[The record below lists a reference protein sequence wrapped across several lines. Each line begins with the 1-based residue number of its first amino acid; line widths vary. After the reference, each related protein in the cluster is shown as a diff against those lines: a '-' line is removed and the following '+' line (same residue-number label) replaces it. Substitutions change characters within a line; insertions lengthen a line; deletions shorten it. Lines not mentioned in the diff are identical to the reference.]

1 MIWYGIVLH
10 WIIDQDS
17 SICTI
22 SYHEED
28 VQFWNAFS
36 LSLHRLYFATNLFYV
51 ALQALNFFLHICTM
65 ISFGGFLAEC
75 LPCLEFSGF
84 CGAWGP
90 WSRLSLWAGKSC
102 CDSGGNSKPKAGW
115 WCQLVTEKHSPLLRN
130 IWNISWISRKIS

>member
-51 ALQALNFFLHICTM
+51 ALQALNFFFTYLHNDKLWGLPRRVFTLLDRETQILFKEKERVICLKIDSKFSKNDNYALTQR
-65 ISFGGFLAEC
+65 FL
-75 LPCLEFSGF
+75 
-84 CGAWGP
+84 
-90 WSRLSLWAGKSC
+90 
-102 CDSGGNSKPKAGW
+102 
-115 WCQLVTEKHSPLLRN
+115 
-130 IWNISWISRKIS
+130 